1 MAKSEGQEIGTARVT
16 PDIQAR
22 HFAPPELPAAAPSIY
37 LPHEETIPT
46 IHSLV
51 DQTRHFRA
59 GITPF
64 IFNPS
69 AEGTVPLDA
78 PSPPPESSGLVDT
91 INLF

>member
-1 MAKSEGQEIGTARVT
+1 MTKSEGQEIGTARVT

-59 GITPF
+59 
-64 IFNPS
+64 
-69 AEGTVPLDA
+69 
-78 PSPPPESSGLVDT
+78 PPTRG
-91 INLF
+91 